1 MDIHCPRCGAEP
13 RAADINLD
21 RMVAKCY
28 NCNAV
33 YNIADQVPHRTP
45 PGGTFGSVQRLD
57 VPLPEKMTLEQTPG
71 GLVIKR
77 RWFGWQYM
85 FLLVFALF
93 WDGFL
98 FMWIGMTLAVGLR
111 SFALFSVLHVLVGI
125 GISYTAI
132 AGLMNTTTIHVGYDG
147 VQVRHGPLPWRGNTQ
162 FAASD
167 VRQIFCRERV
177 VRRRR
182 STSVYYDVYAIRAD
196 GSDTKVVS
204 SLPNAQQA
212 LFLEQEIE
220 RYLGI
225 KDQPVRGELAR

>member
-33 YNIADQVPHRTP
+33 YSIADQVPHNSLATAPRM
-45 PGGTFGSVQRLD
+45 D
-57 VPLPEKMTLEQTPG
+57 VPLPENMTLEQEPG
-71 GLVIKR
+71 GLVIRR
-77 RWFGWQYM
+77 RWFGWQYI
-85 FLLVFALF
+85 FLLVFAIF

-98 FMWIGMTLAVGLR
+98 LIFIGIAFSFRVGA
-111 SFALFSVLHVLVGI
+111 FALFPSIHVLVGI
-125 GISYTAI
+125 FITYTAI
-132 AGLMNTTTIHVGYDG
+132 AGLVNMTTIHVGYEG
-147 VQVRHGPLPWRGNTQ
+147 VRVRHGPLPWRGNTQ
-162 FAASD
+162 LATTD
-167 VRQIFCRERV
+167 LRQVFCRERV
-177 VRRRR
+177 TRGRG

-204 SLPNAQQA
+204 SLPNAEQA

-225 KDQPVRGELAR
+225 KDQPVRGEVAR